1 MLSETGAGQ
10 CYLKQGR
17 ACYFMLDL
25 LQLDVP
31 NLFGMESEGST
42 SSLQSD
48 MLATSVPDQFTHF
61 LSDYV
66 QRNALQDSILS
77 EVETIWVREH
87 VRMFVRH
94 SDQPLWKTAVVHC
107 VRILP
112 PLLLTATSWRLI
124 SLCVYFW
131 DLCYSY

>member
-1 MLSETGAGQ
+1 
-10 CYLKQGR
+10 
-17 ACYFMLDL
+17 MLDL

-48 MLATSVPDQFTHF
+48 ILATSVPDQFTHF

-77 EVETIWVREH
+77 EVETIWVREY
-87 VRMFVRH
+87 VVRH
-94 SDQPLWKTAVVHC
+94 SNQPFWLLFTECASFHHSC
-107 VRILP
+107 YLP
-112 PLLLTATSWRLI
+112 QVGA
-124 SLCVYFW
+124 
-131 DLCYSY
+131 